1 MSAVKLQMP
10 ETIVLDQSSYSNT
23 FGRFIVE
30 PLERGYATTLGNS
43 FRRVLLSSIPG
54 WAFTHFRIPG
64 ALHEFST
71 IKGMSEDLVDFTLNL
86 KGVRVKL
93 IDKKLNKISLKLQGP
108 MEFTAGE
115 MQRQYPQ
122 IEVLNP
128 EHHVATMSDSKEI
141 EVELRIGRGKGYEPA
156 EDHKLA
162 EAPEDL
168 VSIDA
173 LFSPIRNVRYFV
185 QPTGVGEKT
194 TLERLTLEVE
204 TDGSITPEDAVTT
217 AAKMIQDHVQL
228 FLNLG
233 IHQEASEEGSAQ
245 EEEAA
250 RIRKLLKMSVDELEL
265 SVRAHNCLKAAN
277 IHTISELV
285 NKDESELLRFRN
297 FGRKSLAELAEK
309 IGSMGLNFGM
319 DVSKYLKDDNE

>member
-23 FGRFIVE
+23 FGRFLVE

-71 IKGMSEDLVDFTLNL
+71 IKGVSEDLVDFTLNL

-93 IDKKLNKISLKLQGP
+93 IDKKLSKISLKLQGP
-108 MEFTAGE
+108 MDFTAAE
-115 MQRQYPQ
+115 IQRQYPSV
-122 IEVLNP
+122 EVLNP
-128 EHHVATMSDSKEI
+128 DHHVATLSDSKEV
-141 EVELRIGRGKGYEPA
+141 EVELRVGRGKGYEPA

-168 VSIDA
+168 ISIDA
-173 LFSPIRNVRYFV
+173 LFSPIRNVRFFV

-217 AAKMIQDHVQL
+217 AAKMMQDHIQL

>member
-10 ETIVLDQSSYSNT
+10 ETIILDQSNYSNT

-54 WAFTHFRIPG
+54 WAFTHFRVPG
-64 ALHEFST
+64 ALHEFAT
-71 IKGMSEDLVDFTLNL
+71 IDGLSEDLVDFTLNL
-86 KGVRVKL
+86 KGVRIKL
-93 IDKKLNKISLKLQGP
+93 IDKKISKINLKLKGP
-108 MEFTAGE
+108 GDFAAEE
-115 MQRQYPQ
+115 IQRQFPQ

-128 EHHVATMSDSKEI
+128 DHHIVTMSDSKEI
-141 EVELRIGRGKGYEPA
+141 EIELRISRGKGYEPA
-156 EDHKLA
+156 DDHKLTD
-162 EAPEDL
+162 APEDL
-168 VSIDA
+168 ISIDA
-173 LFSPIRNVRYFV
+173 LFSPIKNVRFFV
-185 QPTGVGEKT
+185 QPTGIGEKT
-194 TLERLTLEVE
+194 ALEKLTLEVE
-204 TDGSITPEDAVTT
+204 TDGSITPEDALTT
-217 AAKMIQDHVQL
+217 AAKMLADHIQL

-233 IHQEASEEGSAQ
+233 IHQETADETSAA

-250 RIRKLLKMSVDELEL
+250 RIRKLLQTPVDELEL

-285 NKDESELLRFRN
+285 NHDEAELLKFRN

-309 IGSMGLNFGM
+309 IGSMGLSFGM
-319 DVSKYLKDDNE
+319 DVSKYLKEDGE

>member
-1 MSAVKLQMP
+1 MP

>member
-1 MSAVKLQMP
+1 MP
-10 ETIVLDQSSYSNT
+10 ETIILDQSSYSNT

-108 MEFTAGE
+108 MDFTAGE
-115 MQRQYPQ
+115 IQRQYPQ
-122 IEVLNP
+122 VEVLNP
-128 EHHVATMSDSKEI
+128 EHHISTLSDSKEI
-141 EVELRIGRGKGYEPA
+141 EVELRVGRGKGYEPA

-168 VSIDA
+168 ISIDT
-173 LFSPIRNVRYFV
+173 LFSPIRNVRFFV

-217 AAKMIQDHVQL
+217 AAKMMQDHIQL

>member
-122 IEVLNP
+122 VEVLNP

-217 AAKMIQDHVQL
+217 AAKMIQDHIQL

>member
-30 PLERGYATTLGNS
+30 PLERGYSTTLGNS

-71 IKGMSEDLVDFTLNL
+71 IKGVAEDLVDFTLNL
-86 KGVRVKL
+86 KGIRIKL
-93 IDKKLNKISLKLQGP
+93 IDKKINKVAVKLKGP
-108 MEFTAGE
+108 MEFTAE
-115 MQRQYPQ
+115 EIQRQFPQ
-122 IEVLNP
+122 VEVLNP
-128 EHHVATMSDSKEI
+128 DHHVATISDSREI
-141 EVELRIGRGKGYEPA
+141 EIELRIGRGKGYEPA
-156 EDHKLA
+156 EDHKLV

-168 VSIDA
+168 VSVDA
-173 LFSPIRNVRYFV
+173 LFSPIRNVRFFV
-185 QPTGVGEKT
+185 QPTGIGEKI
-194 TLERLTLEVE
+194 TLEKLTLEVE

-217 AAKMIQDHVQL
+217 AAKMLQDHIQL

-233 IHQEASEEGSAQ
+233 IHQEASDEGSAQ

-250 RIRKLLKMSVDELEL
+250 RIRKLLKMSVDDLEL

-285 NKDESELLRFRN
+285 NKDEAELLKFRN

-319 DVSKYLKDDNE
+319 DVTKYLKDDNE

>member
-10 ETIVLDQSSYSNT
+10 ETIILDQSTYSNT

-43 FRRVLLSSIPG
+43 FRRVLLSSIPS

-86 KGVRVKL
+86 KGVRIKL
-93 IDKKLNKISLKLQGP
+93 IDKKINKITLKLKGP
-108 MEFTAGE
+108 GDFMSEE
-115 MQRQYPQ
+115 IQRQFPQ

-128 EHHVATMSDSKEI
+128 EHRIATLSDSKEI
-141 EVELRIGRGKGYEPA
+141 EVELRISRGKGYEPA

-162 EAPEDL
+162 DAPEDL
-168 VSIDA
+168 ISIDA
-173 LFSPIRNVRYFV
+173 LFSPVKNVRFFV

-194 TLERLTLEVE
+194 TLEKLTLEVE

-217 AAKMIQDHVQL
+217 AAKMLQDHMQL

-233 IHQEASEEGSAQ
+233 IHQETSDESSAQ
-245 EEEAA
+245 EEETA
-250 RIRKLLKMSVDELEL
+250 RIRKLLKTSVDELEL

-285 NKDESELLRFRN
+285 NHDEAELLKFRN

-319 DVSKYLKDDNE
+319 DISKYLKDENE

>member
-10 ETIVLDQSSYSNT
+10 ETIILDQSSYSNT
-23 FGRFIVE
+23 FGRFFVE

-71 IKGMSEDLVDFTLNL
+71 IKGLSEDLVDFTLNL
-86 KGVRVKL
+86 KGVRIKL
-93 IDKKLNKISLKLQGP
+93 IDKKINKISLKLKGP
-108 MEFTAGE
+108 GDFTSE
-115 MQRQYPQ
+115 EIQRQFPQ

-128 EHHVATMSDSKEI
+128 QHHIAALSDSKEI
-141 EVELRIGRGKGYEPA
+141 EVELRISRGKGYEPA
-156 EDHKLA
+156 EDHKLT

-168 VSIDA
+168 ISIDA
-173 LFSPIRNVRYFV
+173 LFSPIRNVRFFV

-194 TLERLTLEVE
+194 TLEKLTLEVE

-217 AAKMIQDHVQL
+217 AAKMLQDHIQL

-233 IHQEASEEGSAQ
+233 IHQEASDEGSAQ

-250 RIRKLLKMSVDELEL
+250 RIRKLLKTSVDELEL

-285 NKDESELLRFRN
+285 NHDEAELLKFRN

-319 DVSKYLKDDNE
+319 DISKYLKDDNE

>member
-23 FGRFIVE
+23 FGRFIIE

-86 KGVRVKL
+86 KGVRIKL
-93 IDKKLNKISLKLQGP
+93 IDKKISKVSVKVKGP
-108 MEFTAGE
+108 MDLTAE
-115 MQRQYPQ
+115 EIQRQFPQ

-128 EHHVATMSDSKEI
+128 EHHIATLSDSNEI
-141 EVELRIGRGKGYEPA
+141 EIELRISRGKGYEPA
-156 EDHKLA
+156 EDHKLT
-162 EAPEDL
+162 EAPQDL
-168 VSIDA
+168 ISIDA
-173 LFSPIRNVRYFV
+173 LFSPIRNVRFFV

-194 TLERLTLEVE
+194 TLEKLTLEVE

-217 AAKMIQDHVQL
+217 AAKMLQDHIQL

-250 RIRKLLKMSVDELEL
+250 RVRKLLKMSVDELEL

-285 NKDESELLRFRN
+285 NKDEAELLRFRN

>member
-10 ETIVLDQSSYSNT
+10 EAVILDESSYSTN

-43 FRRVLLSSIPG
+43 FRRILMSSIPG

-71 IKGMSEDLVDFTLNL
+71 IKGMTEDLVDFTLNL
-86 KGVRVKL
+86 KGVRLKV
-93 IDKKLNKISLKLQGP
+93 IDKKLNKITVKLNGP

-115 MQRQYPQ
+115 IQRQVPQ
-122 IEVLNP
+122 VEVLNP
-128 EHHVATMSDSKEI
+128 EHHIATISDSREI
-141 EVELRIGRGKGYEPA
+141 EVELRIARGKGYEPA
-156 EDHKLA
+156 EEHKTQ
-162 EAPEDL
+162 EGPDDL
-168 VSIDA
+168 ISIDA
-173 LFSPIRNVRYFV
+173 LFSPVKNVRFFV

-204 TDGSITPEDAVTT
+204 TDGSITPEDALTT
-217 AAKMIQDHVQL
+217 AAKILEDHIQL
-228 FLNLG
+228 FLKLG
-233 IHQEASEEGSAQ
+233 IHQEPAEENYAK

-250 RIRKLLKMSVDELEL
+250 RIRKLLLMSVDDLEL

-277 IHTISELV
+277 IHTLSELV
-285 NKDESELLRFRN
+285 SKDEAELLKFRN

-319 DVSKYLKDDNE
+319 DVSKYLKDENE

>member
-10 ETIVLDQSSYSNT
+10 ETIVLDQSTYSNT

-43 FRRVLLSSIPG
+43 FRRVLLSSVPG
-54 WAFTHFRIPG
+54 WAFTHFRMPG

-71 IKGMSEDLVDFTLNL
+71 IKGMAEDLVDFTLNL
-86 KGVRVKL
+86 KGIRIKL
-93 IDKKLNKISLKLQGP
+93 IDKKINKVAVKLKGP
-108 MEFTAGE
+108 MEFTAE
-115 MQRQYPQ
+115 EIQRQFPQ
-122 IEVLNP
+122 VEVLNP
-128 EHHVATMSDSKEI
+128 NHHVATISDSREI
-141 EVELRIGRGKGYEPA
+141 EIEFRIGRGKGYEPA
-156 EDHKLA
+156 EDHKLV

-173 LFSPIRNVRYFV
+173 LFSPIRNVRFFV
-185 QPTGVGEKT
+185 QPTGIGEKT
-194 TLERLTLEVE
+194 TLEKLTLEVE

-217 AAKMIQDHVQL
+217 AAKMLQDHIQL

-233 IHQEASEEGSAQ
+233 IHQEASDEGSAQ

-250 RIRKLLKMSVDELEL
+250 RIRKLLKMSVDDLEL

-285 NKDESELLRFRN
+285 NKDEAELLKFRN

-319 DVSKYLKDDNE
+319 DVTKYLKDDNE

>member
-10 ETIVLDQSSYSNT
+10 ETIILDESSYSNT

-43 FRRVLLSSIPG
+43 FRRVLLSSVPG

-71 IKGMSEDLVDFTLNL
+71 ISGMSEDLVDFTLNL
-86 KGVRVKL
+86 KGVRIKL
-93 IDKKLNKISLKLQGP
+93 IDKKITKINLKLKGP
-108 MEFTAGE
+108 GDFAAEE
-115 MQRQYPQ
+115 IQRQFPQ
-122 IEVLNP
+122 IEILNP
-128 EHHVATMSDSKEI
+128 GHHLATMSDSKEI
-141 EVELRIGRGKGYEPA
+141 EIELRIGRGKGYEPA

-168 VSIDA
+168 ISIDA
-173 LFSPIRNVRYFV
+173 LFSPIRNVRFFV

-204 TDGSITPEDAVTT
+204 TDGSITPEDVLTT
-217 AAKMIQDHVQL
+217 AAKMIQDHIQL

-233 IHQEASEEGSAQ
+233 IHQETSDEGSAQ

-250 RIRKLLKMSVDELEL
+250 RIRKLLETPVDELEAP
-265 SVRAHNCLKAAN
+265 VRAHNCLKAAN

-285 NKDESELLRFRN
+285 NHDEAELLKFRN
-297 FGRKSLAELAEK
+297 FGRKSLAEVAEK

-319 DVSKYLKDDNE
+319 DISKYLKDDNE

>member
-43 FRRVLLSSIPG
+43 FRRVLLSSVPG
-54 WAFTHFRIPG
+54 WAFTHFRMPG

-71 IKGMSEDLVDFTLNL
+71 IKGMAEDLVDFTLNL
-86 KGVRVKL
+86 KGIRIKL
-93 IDKKLNKISLKLQGP
+93 IDKKINKVAVKLKGP
-108 MEFTAGE
+108 MEFTAE
-115 MQRQYPQ
+115 EIQRQFPQ
-122 IEVLNP
+122 VEVLNP
-128 EHHVATMSDSKEI
+128 NHHVATISDSREI
-141 EVELRIGRGKGYEPA
+141 EIEFRIGRGKGYEPA
-156 EDHKLA
+156 EDHKLV

-173 LFSPIRNVRYFV
+173 LFSPIRNVRFFV
-185 QPTGVGEKT
+185 QPTGIGEKT
-194 TLERLTLEVE
+194 TLEKLTLEVE

-217 AAKMIQDHVQL
+217 AAKMLQDHIQL

-233 IHQEASEEGSAQ
+233 IHQEASDEGSAQ

-250 RIRKLLKMSVDELEL
+250 RIRKLLKMSVDDLEL

-285 NKDESELLRFRN
+285 NKDEAELLKFRN

-319 DVSKYLKDDNE
+319 DVTKYLKDDNE

>member
-10 ETIVLDQSSYSNT
+10 ETIVLDQSTYSNN
-23 FGRFIVE
+23 FGRFFVE
-30 PLERGYATTLGNS
+30 PLERGFGITLGNS

-71 IKGMSEDLVDFTLNL
+71 IKGLSEDLVDFTLNL
-86 KGVRVKL
+86 KGVRIKL
-93 IDKKLNKISLKLQGP
+93 IDKKLNKINLKLKGP
-108 MEFTAGE
+108 MDFKAEE
-115 MQRQYPQ
+115 IQKQYPQ

-128 EHHVATMSDSKEI
+128 EHHVGTLSDSKEI
-141 EVELRIGRGKGYEPA
+141 EIELRIGRGKGYEPS

-173 LFSPIRNVRYFV
+173 LFSPIKNVRFFV
-185 QPTGVGEKT
+185 QPTGIGEKT
-194 TLERLTLEVE
+194 TLEKLTIEVE
-204 TDGSITPEDAVTT
+204 TDGSITPEDALTT
-217 AAKMIQDHVQL
+217 AAKMLQDHIQL

-233 IHQEASEEGSAQ
+233 IHQEATDESSAQ

-285 NKDESELLRFRN
+285 NKDEAELLRFRN

-319 DVSKYLKDDNE
+319 DISKYLKDDSE